1 LKKQI
6 RKMKI
11 GILGSG
17 PVGEALATALVKKKE
32 HNVMMGSRTAGSDK
46 AKSWAK
52 KNGDLAS
59 EGSFADAAAYGDLLF
74 ICLNGEHVLD
84 ALRTISVSGLTNKIV
99 VDVTNPLD
107 FTQGMPPRILE
118 KFRNKSLG
126 EHVQEALPGAYVVKT
141 LNTVNYQI
149 MVDARKVGSA
159 DHDLFVCGNDID
171 AKNKVKHFLVDN
183 FHWKAAR
190 LVDLGG
196 IESARAIEAI
206 VPFWVLVYQS
216 LGTPLFNFKVV
227 H

>member
-1 LKKQI
+1 
-6 RKMKI
+6 MKI

-17 PVGEALATALVKKKE
+17 PVGEALATALVRKKE
-32 HNVMMGSRTAGSDK
+32 HSVMMGSRTAGSDK

-52 KNGDLAS
+52 KSGDHAM
-59 EGSFADAAAYGDLLF
+59 EGSFGDAAAYGDLLF

-84 ALRTISVSGLTNKIV
+84 ALKTVNTSDVINKIV

-118 KFRNKSLG
+118 RFREKSLG
-126 EHVQEALPGAYVVKT
+126 EQVQEALSGAYVVKT
-141 LNTVNYQI
+141 LNTVNYQL
-149 MVDARKVGSA
+149 MVDAKKVGGA
-159 DHDLFVCGNDID
+159 DHDLFVCGNDTD